1 MWKFRLPEER
11 EFAGAITMKVCG
23 HGLPDGM
30 PAGLL
35 GPYQQGSARHTASVA
50 VAALDT
56 TRLRRRTP
64 PDLVGKVPFR
74 RNTTMIRGIPADC
87 PLGLVTVARS
97 AALLFLSVR
106 KVVDQ
111 QPHAQLP
118 RIPVETIQK
127 M

>member
-1 MWKFRLPEER
+1 
-11 EFAGAITMKVCG
+11 
-23 HGLPDGM
+23 
-30 PAGLL
+30 
-35 GPYQQGSARHTASVA
+35 
-50 VAALDT
+50 
-56 TRLRRRTP
+56 
-64 PDLVGKVPFR
+64 
-74 RNTTMIRGIPADC
+74 MIRGIPADC